1 MKRTN
6 MLKELTRNWKG
17 CCTKAVLFVCACL
30 LLNWYQ
36 AHCTPAPLVGEEAPE
51 QEAH

>member
-6 MLKELTRNWKG
+6 MLKELTHNWKG
-17 CCTKAVLFVCACL
+17 CCAKAALFVCACL

-36 AHCTPAPLVGEEAPE
+36 AHSTPAPLVGEEAPE
-51 QEAH
+51 QEAR